1 MQPDTELINLNR
13 KKKIEQIVRKYADMV
28 FRIAYH
34 NLGNPADAE
43 DILQEV
49 SVALVTCNAPLEDEE
64 HQRFWLCR
72 VTINKCRNF
81 RKLSLF
87 HSTEELTEDIIA
99 TEKTDS
105 GVFEEL
111 QKLPQSYRNVLYLYY
126 YEGFSIE
133 EIGTIL
139 RKSSNTIGSQLR
151 RGREKLKK
159 NLIDG
164 GYDEYV

>member
-1 MQPDTELINLNR
+1 MQPDTELINSNR
-13 KKKIEQIVRKYADMV
+13 KKKIEQIVRKYADMI

-34 NLGNPADAE
+34 NLGNFADAE

-49 SVALVTCNAPLEDEE
+49 SVAIVTCNAPLDEE
-64 HQRFWLCR
+64 EYLRFWLCR

-81 RKLSLF
+81 RKISLL
-87 HSTEELTEDIIA
+87 HSTEELTEDIPA
-99 TEKTDS
+99 AEKVTA
-105 GVFEEL
+105 GVLEEL

-133 EIGTIL
+133 EIGKIL

-159 NLIDG
+159 ILIDG